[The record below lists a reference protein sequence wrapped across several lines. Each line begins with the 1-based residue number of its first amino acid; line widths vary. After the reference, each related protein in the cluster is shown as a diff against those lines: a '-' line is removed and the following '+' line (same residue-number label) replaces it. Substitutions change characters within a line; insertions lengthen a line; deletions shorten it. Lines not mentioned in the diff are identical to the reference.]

1 MMGRLGRTK
10 RLSILALIVIALF
23 AGLFIARAEIRETW
37 ENMTRPALPE
47 AVRFDETVRAHAP
60 LVTTPAKEQPNGS
73 PENPIVIPP
82 EKTPTPTPIT
92 PEPVAPTPYTPPPTP
107 SSLPTQVNLAI
118 PFTSQA
124 PLSKWDAIHE
134 DACEEASIYMV
145 KQYFEGVPEGQMDA
159 KESDTELL
167 RIVARE
173 MEMFGYFE
181 STTADQTGML
191 ATDLYGLSYD
201 VISNPTADDIK
212 RLLAAGNPV
221 LVPAAGK
228 LLKNP
233 YFTGAGPDYHMLVLR
248 GYTADGKFISN
259 DPGTRRG
266 EAYLYD
272 EATLMNAI
280 HDWKVGEVESTT
292 PVILVL
298 HPAL

>member
-1 MMGRLGRTK
+1 MIGRLGHTK
-10 RLSILALIVIALF
+10 QRMVLMLVAVALLAGV
-23 AGLFIARAEIRETW
+23 FIARGEIRDVW
-37 ENMTRPALPE
+37 EASTRSALPE
-47 AVRFDETVRAHAP
+47 AVRFDETTSAHAP
-60 LVTTPAKEQPNGS
+60 SVTAPPKEQPDGS
-73 PENPIVIPP
+73 AENPIVILP
-82 EKTPTPTPIT
+82 EETPTPTPS
-92 PEPVAPTPYTPPPTP
+92 VTP
-107 SSLPTQVNLAI
+107 STGSGDNRSETPSTSLPAEVNLAI

-124 PLSKWDAIHE
+124 PLSKWDLIHE

-159 KESDTELL
+159 RESDTELL
-167 RIVARE
+167 RIIAHE
-173 MEMFGYFE
+173 IEMFGYFE
-181 STTADQTGML
+181 STTADETGKL
-191 ATDLYGLSYD
+191 ATELYGLSYD

-212 RLLAAGNPV
+212 RLLADGNPV
-221 LVPAAGK
+221 LIPAAGK

-233 YFTGAGPDYHMLVLR
+233 YFTGAGPEYHMLVLR

-272 EATLMNAI
+272 EATLMHAL
-280 HDWKVGEVESTT
+280 HDWSVGEVESTT